1 MSLYFVQ
8 NVKKILEFEERKT
21 NNNAEIVLIEL
32 PVGWAL
38 VTEQN
43 SIQGVAEDVQNI
55 HMLRSNLVI
64 VLPIL

>member
-21 NNNAEIVLIEL
+21 NNNVEIVLIEL

-38 VTEQN
+38 VTEQG
-43 SIQGVAEDVQNI
+43 SIQGVAEDV
-55 HMLRSNLVI
+55 
-64 VLPIL
+64 

>member
-38 VTEQN
+38 VTEQG

-55 HMLRSNLVI
+55 HKLRSNLVI